1 MTSKDEYESN
11 DVLKE
16 SMDDKNIAGESAV
29 STLTNVR
36 NLVSP
41 YLPPPVLDAM
51 SYIDSNPNMQSLG
64 DEPSMLILSAVFAII
79 IIGRGFKF
87 LSFLS
92 SGKAVEGLDNDDESP
107 EGNVLDNLDANDGSK
122 QNQEAEYG
130 DSVIFFG
137 PSYSGKTAL
146 FYTLLSNVNGTK
158 ERKIPHTV
166 MSLKANVSYLPE
178 HGGEAENKNV
188 RIVDYPGHITLS
200 SQLPS
205 LLQPP
210 SKRNQTVRALLVVD
224 STKVVSEAASLLYNM
239 VLTNKS
245 LLEAW
250 EKESKVLNIMVL
262 CNKMDATNAK
272 NWRRVKIQL
281 RTELEKLK
289 KISSGVSSSSGSGLE
304 EISEE
309 KRTLSGKSI
318 DFDDL
323 TKNGLSNV
331 NISFSSCSCING
343 DGIDAVSAFVT
354 GGQVVTDNSSIL
366 TQRKGKSVKKQSK
379 VI

>member
-1 MTSKDEYESN
+1 MSSTDEYRNN

-16 SMDDKNIAGESAV
+16 NMDHENIAGESEL

-36 NLVSP
+36 NVVSP

-51 SYIDSNPNMQSLG
+51 SYIDANPNMQSLG
-64 DEPSMLILSAVFAII
+64 DEPSMLILSAVFAIFM
-79 IIGRGFKF
+79 IGRGFKF

-107 EGNVLDNLDANDGSK
+107 EGNVLDNLDANSISK
-122 QNQEAEYG
+122 TNQETEYS
-130 DSVIFFG
+130 DSVILFG
-137 PSYSGKTAL
+137 PSYSGKTVL
-146 FYTLLSNVNGTK
+146 FNTLLSYVDETK
-158 ERKIPHTV
+158 EREIPLTV
-166 MSLKANVSYLPE
+166 MSLKANISYLQE
-178 HGGEAENKNV
+178 RGGEVENKNV

-200 SQLPS
+200 SKLPL

-210 SKRNQTVRALLVVD
+210 SKSNQTVRALLVID
-224 STKVVSEAASLLYNM
+224 STKVVSEAASLLYDTI
-239 VLTNKS
+239 LTNKN

-250 EKESKVLNIMVL
+250 EKEGEVLNIMVL

-304 EISEE
+304 GISEE
-309 KRTLSGKSI
+309 KRPLSGKSI

-323 TKNGLSNV
+323 TKNGLSNIS
-331 NISFSSCSCING
+331 ISFSSCSCING

-354 GGQVVTDNSSIL
+354 GGHVVTDNSSIL
-366 TQRKGKSVKKQSK
+366 TQRKDKSVKKQSN